1 MQKWKEKIH
10 RIRQG
15 IADVENNNTNECGE
29 SIRSLEYEI
38 RKMEAPDILKD
49 DLFQELQVVAH
60 LGLTEDLQQ
69 MLPTRWSKQEALN
82 LVLNKLT
89 DIVKLVKYFNKN
101 SQELEVLK
109 EAGLRNLTRLLG
121 QDLEVLCKLEDKGI
135 DISKEWARNL
145 SKNAP
150 NLHKLAQLDNNKLKD
165 LCRGAEVTERRNV
178 YDIIFEYTI
187 QKNTRLSHRSEC
199 ETLVEDNNSTKHAD
213 VSKLKEAK
221 QFCNDSKELVP
232 TSQSEVSGKISKIIK
247 TLELP
252 QEWLKG
258 VETTSQLF
266 EKLGIFIDECSKAM
280 ESASAETYGS
290 NVDVITKA
298 SAGRALC
305 AVYYSKYEEPKPAYS
320 RLLQEPR
327 AATFANPE
335 NTSQSVVCEAF
346 SEKGLASKHAEKIVN
361 LGFGIDANV
370 DGLNG
375 LLTARGGVAFNKETQ
390 SVHFDETSI
399 NTASALYYIRT
410 DKKTFQFKPDD
421 IRLSSDCV
429 KDVLCLV
436 QDPDD
441 SAVDQKI
448 CAREFLKNYGSH
460 FPKGVQT
467 LGGVFFTTADV
478 ESESNTDILLLKKEA
493 KKHLE
498 SRMSI
503 GSLSKTVGMIEGNIF
518 GGTDT
523 SEMHTEHTNNVKM
536 TFSYRAKSIGPPANY
551 ATFHKL
557 LSYNSNWAL
566 IDRGNLETANIPV
579 WKLIK
584 DLGGVFKDAGKVL
597 EDMWNSDESERRKKW
612 EKIKEEND
620 KKKEEKEAHEEL
632 QGFRDEHLQKEVRI
646 VS

>member
-1 MQKWKEKIH
+1 
-10 RIRQG
+10 
-15 IADVENNNTNECGE
+15 
-29 SIRSLEYEI
+29 
-38 RKMEAPDILKD
+38 MEAPEILN
-49 DLFQELQVVAH
+49 DLFQELQTVAH

-69 MLPTRWSKQEALN
+69 VLPTRRSKQEALN

-89 DIVKLVKYFNKN
+89 DIVKLVKYLNKN
-101 SQELEVLK
+101 SNELEVLK
-109 EAGLRNLTRLLG
+109 EAGLRNLTLLLG
-121 QDLEVLCKLEDKGI
+121 QDLEVLCKLEAKGI

-150 NLHKLAQLDNNKLKD
+150 NLHKLARLDNSKLKD
-165 LCRGAEVTERRNV
+165 LCRGAEETERRDV
-178 YDIIFEYTI
+178 YDIIFEYTN
-187 QKNTRLSHRSEC
+187 QKNPRLSRSSQS
-199 ETLVEDNNSTKHAD
+199 ETSVEDNNSKKHAD
-213 VSKLKEAK
+213 VSKLKDAK
-221 QFCNDSKELVP
+221 QLCNEAKELVL

-252 QEWLKG
+252 QDWLKG
-258 VETTSQLF
+258 VETTIQLPLL
-266 EKLGIFIDECSKAM
+266 ERLGKCIDECSKDM
-280 ESASAETYGS
+280 ESESAETYGS

-320 RLLQEPR
+320 RLLQVPT

-335 NTSQSVVCEAF
+335 NTSESVVCEAF
-346 SEKGLASKHAEKIVN
+346 SKKGLASNHAKKITK
-361 LGFGIDANV
+361 LGFGFDANV
-370 DGLNG
+370 SGING
-375 LLTARGGVAFNKETQ
+375 MLTARGDVAFNRETQ
-390 SVHFDETSI
+390 SVKFYETSV

-410 DKKTFQFKPDD
+410 DKQTFQFKPDD

-429 KDVLCLV
+429 KDALCLV

-441 SAVDQKI
+441 SAVDQTTH
-448 CAREFLKNYGSH
+448 AREFLKGYGSH
-460 FPKGVQT
+460 FPTGVQT
-467 LGGVFFTTADV
+467 LGGAFFTTADV
-478 ESESNTDILLLKKEA
+478 ESESNIHEIMLKKEA
-493 KKHLE
+493 QKHLI

-503 GSLSKTVGMIEGNIF
+503 RSLSETVGMIEGNMF
-518 GGTDT
+518 CGTET
-523 SEMHTEHTNNVKM
+523 SKMDTEHIKQVTLN
-536 TFSYRAKSIGPPANY
+536 FSYLASSIGPRANY

-597 EDMWNSDESERRKKW
+597 EDTWNSDESERRKTW
-612 EKIKEEND
+612 EKNKEEDDREN
-620 KKKEEKEAHEEL
+620 EEKEANKEL
-632 QGFRDEHLQKEVRI
+632 KGLRDEHLLKAVRI

>member
-1 MQKWKEKIH
+1 
-10 RIRQG
+10 
-15 IADVENNNTNECGE
+15 
-29 SIRSLEYEI
+29 
-38 RKMEAPDILKD
+38 MEAPEILN
-49 DLFQELQVVAH
+49 DLFQELQTVAH
-60 LGLTEDLQQ
+60 LGLKEDLQQ
-69 MLPTRWSKQEALN
+69 MLPTRRSKQEALN

-89 DIVKLVKYFNKN
+89 DIVKLVKYLNKN
-101 SQELEVLK
+101 SNELEVLK
-109 EAGLRNLTRLLG
+109 EAGLRNLTLLLG
-121 QDLEVLCKLEDKGI
+121 QDLEVLCKLEAKGI

-150 NLHKLAQLDNNKLKD
+150 NLHKLARLDNSKLKD
-165 LCRGAEVTERRNV
+165 LCRGAEVTERRDV

-187 QKNTRLSHRSEC
+187 QKNPRLSRSSQS
-199 ETLVEDNNSTKHAD
+199 ETSVEDNNSKKHAD

-221 QFCNDSKELVP
+221 QLCNEAKELVL

-252 QEWLKG
+252 QDWLKG
-258 VETTSQLF
+258 VETTSQLPLL

-280 ESASAETYGS
+280 ESESAETYGS

-320 RLLQEPR
+320 RLLQVPT

-335 NTSQSVVCEAF
+335 NTSESVVCEAF
-346 SEKGLASKHAEKIVN
+346 SKKGLASNHAKKITK

-370 DGLNG
+370 SGLNG
-375 LLTARGGVAFNKETQ
+375 MLTARGDVAFNKETQ
-390 SVHFDETSI
+390 SVKFDETSV

-410 DKKTFQFKPDD
+410 DKQTFQFKPND

-429 KDVLCLV
+429 KDALCLV

-441 SAVDQKI
+441 SAVDQTTY
-448 CAREFLKNYGSH
+448 ARGFLKRYGSH
-460 FPKGVQT
+460 FPTGVQT

-478 ESESNTDILLLKKEA
+478 ESEGSIHEIMLKKEA
-493 KKHLE
+493 QKHLK

-503 GSLSKTVGMIEGNIF
+503 HSLSETVGMIEGNMF
-518 GGTDT
+518 CGTET
-523 SEMHTEHTNNVKM
+523 SKMDTEHIKQVTLN
-536 TFSYRAKSIGPPANY
+536 FSYLANSIGPGANY

-597 EDMWNSDESERRKKW
+597 EDAWNSDESERRKTW
-612 EKIKEEND
+612 EKNKEEND
-620 KKKEEKEAHEEL
+620 RKNEEKEANEEL
-632 QGFRDEHLQKEVRI
+632 KAFRDEHLLKAVRI
-646 VS
+646 IS